1 MSKTLLIGYYFAAA
15 AVAAFIILWIIRK
28 PGEDDS
34 EETTDLSVSLPYFHH
49 TGAYLSAGFVV
60 VTLAFYFFTNY
71 TMGTDRQWWLID
83 MFDSSMVKAYEAPMA
98 SPADGT
104 VSDRYV
110 QNYNRYL
117 PEANELTAPEGAD
130 LAQGERMY
138 NTYCA
143 PCHAVEG
150 KGFGPVAKRS
160 GTIPGIALSGS
171 SGKSEAT
178 STSPSAM
185 AVPLCPLTAGPWTTP
200 KCGMSSPICAA
211 SFPPP
216 FSRSRSKS

>member
-1 MSKTLLIGYYFAAA
+1 MSNTLLLGYYAAAA
-15 AVAAFIILWIIRK
+15 AVAVFIILWIIRK
-28 PGEDDS
+28 PGEDES

-98 SPADGT
+98 SPADGA

-160 GTIPGIALSGS
+160 GTIPGIALGGS
-171 SGKSEAT
+171 SSKSEGYLYLTIRNGGAVM
-178 STSPSAM
+178 PAYNWAM
-185 AVPLCPLTAGPWTTP
+185 DDAEMWDVVAYLRSL
-200 KCGMSSPICAA
+200 
-211 SFPPP
+211 FPAPVLEVEE
-216 FSRSRSKS
+216 

>member
-1 MSKTLLIGYYFAAA
+1 MSNTLLLGYYAAAA
-15 AVAAFIILWIIRK
+15 AVAVFVILWVIRK
-28 PGEDDS
+28 PGEDES

-130 LAQGERMY
+130 VVHGERMY

-171 SGKSEAT
+171 STKSEGYLYLTIRNGGAVMPAY
-178 STSPSAM
+178 SWAM
-185 AVPLCPLTAGPWTTP
+185 DDAEMWDVVAYMRSL
-200 KCGMSSPICAA
+200 
-211 SFPPP
+211 FPAPVLEVEE
-216 FSRSRSKS
+216 